1 MWCNDWRV
9 CKATQNTPKH
19 TYTISPRNPTGLIH
33 WTMQAKDPTVTKLD
47 YFWRRN
53 EQCGCTNSFC
63 IHQISPIRIVPAS
76 RHSSVVICQNQTA
89 ATGKCCR
96 FTCVYVSIWEPKR
109 NDNQTTWQCSWIIW
123 TKCFGFQHHHYLLA
137 YPSEVTGASFQV
149 RLETWRDKCNSYI
162 PTYSTVDSSFTP
174 TLQHMT
180 LSHSCNSQCLN

>member
-1 MWCNDWRV
+1 MSDFHVQCLSVKYHAVPHLSSFWMWCNDWRV

-19 TYTISPRNPTGLIH
+19 TYAISLRNPTGLIH

-47 YFWRRN
+47 YFCRRN

-96 FTCVYVSIWEPKR
+96 FTCVYVSLWEPKR

-123 TKCFGFQHHHYLLA
+123 TEVFWFST
-137 YPSEVTGASFQV
+137 PSFVSLPQWSDRSIIPSQA
-149 RLETWRDKCNSYI
+149 RDMTWQI
-162 PTYSTVDSSFTP
+162 
-174 TLQHMT
+174 
-180 LSHSCNSQCLN
+180 